1 MYSDRIFKLRE
12 KMAAAK
18 IDAAFLA
25 GDHNRNYLSGFTGNE
40 SYSLITME
48 RAFFITDSRY
58 FEQAGQQVKDYELI
72 LTAKNKTLAEI
83 ISDISVKCKVRNLG
97 FEEEVLSYKCY
108 SEYKERLKCD
118 FVPLKGMVEELRMIK
133 DSSEI
138 DTMKKAAAIADEAFS
153 HIMKYIKPGMTE
165 REIGLELEIYMK
177 RNGAS
182 GLSFPSIIAS
192 GTRSSLPHGEATDK
206 KIEKGEFLT
215 MDFGCIY
222 NEYCSDMTRTVVIG
236 KPTEKMTEIYNI
248 VLEAQQLAAGYYRE
262 GAIAVEVDS
271 MARNFIAKHGYGE
284 YFGHGL
290 GHGVGRQI
298 HEAPTVG
305 YRNGRIMKAGMVV
318 TNEPGIYL
326 PDFGGVRIEDILVV
340 TKEGS
345 EVMSKSPKNLICIY

>member
-48 RAFFITDSRY
+48 KAFFITDSRY
-58 FEQAGQQVKDYELI
+58 FEQAGQQVKDYELV

-83 ISDISVKCKVRNLG
+83 ISDITAKCQVKNLG
-97 FEEEVLSYKCY
+97 FEEDVLSYKCY
-108 SEYKERLKCD
+108 SEYKDRLKCG
-118 FVPLKGMVEELRMIK
+118 FVPLKGIVEELRMIK

-138 DTMKKAAAIADEAFS
+138 DTMKKAAAIADGAFS
-153 HIMKYIKPGMTE
+153 HIIEYIKPGMTE

-182 GLSFPSIIAS
+182 GLSFPSIVAS
-192 GTRSSLPHGEATDK
+192 GTRSSLPHGEATGK
-206 KIEKGEFLT
+206 RLEKGEFLT

-222 NEYCSDMTRTVVIG
+222 NEYCSDMTRTIVIG

-248 VLEAQQLAAGYYRE
+248 VLEAQQLAAGCFRE
-262 GAIAVEVDS
+262 GAVAVAVDS
-271 MARNFIAKHGYGE
+271 VARSFIEKQGYGE

-305 YRNGRIMKAGMVV
+305 YRNGRILKAGMVV

-326 PDFGGVRIEDILVV
+326 PDFGGVRIEDILVI

-345 EVMSKSPKNLICIY
+345 EVMSKSPKNLICID